1 MQLDVFRE
9 VLEKLRG
16 VDALAMAAG
25 DISKNS
31 LLMRDGLPGDVTM
44 DELRALGA
52 VGDVLGVVID
62 ADGHPIAH
70 PINER
75 VIGIDLGP
83 IPNVILAAGGPH
95 KVSVVRAVLKRG
107 VVNTLVTD
115 EATARALLGSG

>member
-1 MQLDVFRE
+1 M
-9 VLEKLRG
+9 LEKLRG

-25 DISKNS
+25 DISRNS

-44 DELRALGA
+44 EELRALGA

-62 ADGHPIAH
+62 AEGQPVQH

-75 VIGIDLGP
+75 VIGIGLPDLAH

-95 KVSVVRAVLKRG
+95 KVPVLRAVLKRA
-107 VVNTLVTD
+107 VINTLVTD
-115 EATARALLGSG
+115 ETTARALLGSA